1 MHKLISFFTKPQ
13 TLLLILVVLIGL
25 FFRNYKAV
33 ERFEYAHDGDL
44 YSWIAKDI
52 IIDKHPRLIG
62 QLTSAE
68 GIYIGPLY
76 YYVNVPFFLMFNM
89 DPIGAMVPIAIL
101 GFFSLTSIYW
111 VFQKLYNK
119 QVAFIS
125 TFLYATSWHIFQ
137 LDRRVVPS
145 TPAYLWVIWYFYC
158 IVSIARGN
166 YNVLPILGILI
177 GLIWHIHIAL
187 LPALIAIPV
196 AAVAARKLPN
206 LKQLLYF
213 FISLFVTSIPLLLFE
228 VRHSFIQT
236 ISLYENFTKNHGGST
251 GENKLFEVLQM
262 ISKNLND
269 IFISPIDIP
278 FIKNIGFMVV
288 ILSIGLWLANKK
300 AFQIKEFFV
309 LLVWIFG
316 VILFFTF
323 SSSPISEYYFANI
336 EIIFIMIIGFALT
349 FLFQSSKLGKII
361 TLAILSLLFVKSF
374 IGINGDYYNKGYL
387 ERKQIVEFI
396 QQDAKQKGYPCV
408 SISYI
413 TAIGENVGFRYF
425 LWLYNVKTVRPTTG
439 APIYNIVLPDEL
451 ALGNVDQKYG
461 HVGVIVPKNE
471 VDLSTPE
478 QIQKAC
484 EQGNNNLTDPMFGF
498 TN

>member
-1 MHKLISFFTKPQ
+1 MHKLLNFLKKPEI
-13 TLLLILVVLIGL
+13 LLLIFVILIGL
-25 FFRNYKAV
+25 FFRNYKAI

-52 IIDKHPRLIG
+52 IVDKHIRLIG

-76 YYVNVPFFLMFNM
+76 YYVNVPFFLLFNM
-89 DPIGAMVPIAIL
+89 DPIGAIVPIAIL
-101 GFFSLTSIYW
+101 GLFSLISIYW

-119 QVAFIS
+119 NMALIS

-145 TPAYLWVIWYFYC
+145 TPVYLWVIWYFYC
-158 IVSIARGN
+158 IVSITRGN
-166 YNVLPILGILI
+166 YNVLPILGILL

-187 LPALIAIPV
+187 LPALIAVPI
-196 AAVAARKLPN
+196 AIIASRKLPTI
-206 LKQLLYF
+206 KQFIYF
-213 FISLFVTSIPLLLFE
+213 LIATFITSIPLLLFE
-228 VRHSFIQT
+228 TRHNFIQT
-236 ISLYENFTKNHGGST
+236 ISLYENFTKNHGSST
-251 GENKLFEVLQM
+251 GENKLFQVLQM

-269 IFISPIDIP
+269 VFISPVDIP
-278 FIKNIGFMVV
+278 IVKNIGFLVV
-288 ILSIGLWLANKK
+288 ILLIGLLLVRKK
-300 AFQIKEFFV
+300 AFQLKELVV
-309 LLVWIFG
+309 LFVWIFG
-316 VILFFTF
+316 VITFFTL

-336 EIIFIMIIGFALT
+336 EIIFLMFVGFAL
-349 FLFQSSKLGKII
+349 FLLYRSSNLGKII
-361 TLAILSLLFVKSF
+361 TLIILVLMFVKSF
-374 IGINGDYYNKGYL
+374 IGMNGDYYNKGYL
-387 ERKQIVEFI
+387 ERKSIVEFI
-396 QQDAKQKGYPCV
+396 QNDAKQKGYPCI

-425 LWLYNVKTVRPTTG
+425 LWLYDVKTVRPTTG

-451 ALGNVDQKYG
+451 GDGIDKKYG

-478 QIQKAC
+478 QIKKAC
-484 EQGNNNLTDPMFGF
+484 EQENSNLTDPMFGF